1 MTSRIQNFL
10 KSGLLEKY
18 VQGETTKQ
26 ESHKVDDFINQ
37 HPEIK
42 EKYLKLEAQLE
53 LEAQIHAVTPP
64 EGVLESIFD
73 PYFTTKESGEGT
85 GLGLSVVHGIVSGHG
100 GEISVDSAP
109 GRGTRVTV
117 RLPIHRLPGQT
128 QERGNSNA
136 HV

>member
-42 EKYLKLEAQLE
+42 EKYPGIKKVENVPEFSSNIAEKISIDKLKE
-53 LEAQIHAVTPP
+53 L
-64 EGVLESIFD
+64 F
-73 PYFTTKESGEGT
+73 
-85 GLGLSVVHGIVSGHG
+85 
-100 GEISVDSAP
+100 
-109 GRGTRVTV
+109 
-117 RLPIHRLPGQT
+117 
-128 QERGNSNA
+128 N
-136 HV
+136 

>member
-10 KSGLLEKY
+10 KSVLLEKY
-18 VQGETTKQ
+18 VQGETTTQ

-73 PYFTTKESGEGT
+73 VF
-85 GLGLSVVHGIVSGHG
+85 LDG
-100 GEISVDSAP
+100 GDFFIFEFLDEF
-109 GRGTRVTV
+109 
-117 RLPIHRLPGQT
+117 LEFLDFL
-128 QERGNSNA
+128 
-136 HV
+136 